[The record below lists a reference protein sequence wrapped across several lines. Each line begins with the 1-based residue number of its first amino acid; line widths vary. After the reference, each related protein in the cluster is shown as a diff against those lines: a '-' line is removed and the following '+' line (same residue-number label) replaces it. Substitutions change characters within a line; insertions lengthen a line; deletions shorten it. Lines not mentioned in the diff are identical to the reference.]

1 MFSYLPVAYLVQ
13 LEGMEIY
20 LGKSQRTEGKYVLER
35 NYIARLLCYERKG
48 LD

>member
-20 LGKSQRTEGKYVLER
+20 LGKSQRTEGKHALER
-35 NYIARLLCYERKG
+35 NSIARLLCYEIRG
-48 LD
+48 LN